1 MSSPATV
8 SASELQ
14 DPHEGALLFLDVRA
28 PVEFGISH
36 IPGSVNAP
44 PWLSPRS
51 TPGRSGSYYPATPW

>member
-1 MSSPATV
+1 MSSPAAV

-14 DPHEGALLFLDVRA
+14 DPHEGAPLFLDVRT

-44 PWLSPRS
+44 WLSSRS
-51 TPGRSGSYYPATPW
+51 TPGRSGSYYPASPW

>member
-14 DPHEGALLFLDVRA
+14 DPHEGAPLFLDVRA
-28 PVEFGISH
+28 PWSSA
-36 IPGSVNAP
+36 SVTFRAPSTP